1 MEKDAASTSSS
12 AHWEHFAHG
21 ADLGVRGFGPTP
33 EAAYEQAYLAIS
45 SAIVDPAS
53 VRL

>member
-21 ADLGVRGFGPTP
+21 ADLGVRGFGP
-33 EAAYEQAYLAIS
+33 EAAYEQASLAIS